1 MPAKGKKKAVP
12 EATEHTGKGPHTRH
26 QQYQVEQRI
35 WTDISNAM
43 YEASARVEEWIKEGG
58 EKQDKRIW
66 AAVEGIKAYTMA
78 YVTAEKERL
87 KGTVMEELR
96 GNRAYEMLT
105 TRAQQ
110 LSDDLGMTN
119 ATEPSTYA
127 EAATQY
133 DELDEITESQ
143 RERMAT
149 MEREYER
156 KLEVISE
163 RAVLAVADR
172 VATAKRECEASLESR
187 KREHETE
194 VEVLKAAHHIDMEA
208 HDTTRKNLATM
219 EARLE
224 SMEMMRQEHEAEV
237 EALKERVETS
247 HHIYTEAEV
256 QTEEALDETTA
267 LPEYTKSAAQTEEG
281 SDNTTALPEGIP
293 KEIPTRE
300 EGGREA
306 SATKTDDSWAL
317 DKITALPEEIQ
328 TRNEEGRKSYAQ
340 AASQGIPITIAPPQL
355 MPAAHTISL
364 DDWKPYEDL
373 SGYEKEDSGYE
384 SGGSGSN
391 WRRGRRRERTEKPT
405 PGSRPYAQA
414 VVIHGIPIRYKLGKL
429 GRWIQEDNTGI
440 EVMGV
445 RWLLS
450 EDRRGGKEASSLVIY
465 TKSAKEIA
473 AMRLGGRFFS
483 TEKYDWNRGHP
494 RQDRGI

>member
-1 MPAKGKKKAVP
+1 MPAKGKKKVVP
-12 EATEHTGKGPHTRH
+12 EATKHTGKGPHMPPAIRGGTKDMDGY
-26 QQYQVEQRI
+26 QQP
-35 WTDISNAM
+35 M

-66 AAVEGIKAYTMA
+66 AAMEGIKAYTMA

-87 KGTVMEELR
+87 KGTEMEELR

-105 TRAQQ
+105 TQAQQ

-127 EAATQY
+127 EAATQS

-149 MEREYER
+149 MEREYKR
-156 KLEVISE
+156 KLEV
-163 RAVLAVADR
+163 VLEKAILVVVNR
-172 VATAKRECEASLESR
+172 VATAERGCEARLESM

-194 VEVLKAAHHIDMEA
+194 VEVLKAMHHIDTEA

-224 SMEMMRQEHEAEV
+224 SMEMMKQEHEAEV
-237 EALKERVETS
+237 EALKGRVETL
-247 HHIYTEAEV
+247 HHAYTEAAV
-256 QTEEALDETTA
+256 QTEEVSDKTKA
-267 LPEYTKSAAQTEEG
+267 LPER
-281 SDNTTALPEGIP
+281 
-293 KEIPTRE
+293 TRE
-300 EGGREA
+300 DIPIQEEREREPC
-306 SATKTDDSWAL
+306 WAL
-317 DKITALPEEIQ
+317 DKITAQTALPEEIP
-328 TRNEEGRKSYAQ
+328 TRKEEGRKSYAQ
-340 AASQGIPITIAPPQL
+340 ATSQGIPSTIAPPQVI
-355 MPAAHTISL
+355 PAAHTVTL

-391 WRRGRRRERTEKPT
+391 GRRVGRRRGRAEKPT
-405 PGSRPYAQA
+405 IGSQHDQPYAQA
-414 VVIHGIPIRYKLGKL
+414 IVIHGVPVRYKPGMT

-450 EDRRGGKEASSLVIY
+450 EDRRRGKEASSLVIY
-465 TKSAKEIA
+465 TKSTKKIT
-473 AMRLGGRFFS
+473 AMRLGGKFFS

-494 RQDRGI
+494 RQRDSGI

>member
-1 MPAKGKKKAVP
+1 MPAKGKKKPAL
-12 EATEHTGKGPHTRH
+12 GKGPQPGKGPRTSH
-26 QQYQVEQRI
+26 QQYEVEQRI

-43 YEASARVEEWIKEGG
+43 YEAGARVAEWIKEGG

-87 KGTVMEELR
+87 KGTEMEELR

-119 ATEPSTYA
+119 AIQPSTHT
-127 EAATQY
+127 EAAAQT
-133 DELDEITESQ
+133 DESDEITESQ

-149 MEREYER
+149 MQREYEL
-156 KLEVISE
+156 KLEVSE
-163 RAVLAVADR
+163 KSTLAALVLARKHEKWLDEGVARCKKVLDE
-172 VATAKRECEASLESR
+172 TA
-187 KREHETE
+187 ETE
-194 VEVLKAAHHIDMEA
+194 ERYERLLDGEIAAHNA
-208 HDTTRKNLATM
+208 TRKELATM
-219 EARLE
+219 EREHKARLE
-224 SMEMMRQEHEAEV
+224 
-237 EALKERVETS
+237 ETS
-247 HHIYTEAEV
+247 HHIYTE
-256 QTEEALDETTA
+256 
-267 LPEYTKSAAQTEEG
+267 SAAQTEEVLDDK
-281 SDNTTALPEGIP
+281 SALPEGIP
-293 KEIPTRE
+293 EEIPTRE
-300 EGGREA
+300 KGERDA

-317 DKITALPEEIQ
+317 EKITALPEEIP
-328 TRNEEGRKSYAQ
+328 TRKEEGRKSYAQ
-340 AASQGIPITIAPPQL
+340 AASQGTPITIAPPL
-355 MPAAHTISL
+355 PAAHTISL

-391 WRRGRRRERTEKPT
+391 WRRGRRRERAEKPT

-414 VVIHGIPIRYKLGKL
+414 VVIHGIPTRYKIGKL

-440 EVMGV
+440 EVMGA

-450 EDRRGGKEASSLVIY
+450 EDRRRGKEASSLVMY

-483 TEKYDWNRGHP
+483 TEKYDWNRRVGHP
-494 RQDRGI
+494 RQDRGV